1 MSNKLVQTYN
11 EIDAEL
17 EDIRKMLVKKADAAV
32 IQERIAEV
40 TIKQTKL
47 KETVLY
53 LIALSQLRDDAWRTL
68 SYGQASARQAG

>member
-11 EIDAEL
+11 EIEAEL
-17 EDIRKMLVKKADAAV
+17 EEIRKMLVKKADVAV

-40 TIKQTKL
+40 TTKQTKL

-53 LIALSQLRDDAWRTL
+53 LIALSKLRDDAWRTL
-68 SYGQASARQAG
+68 SYGQASTR